1 MLNEIVSDPLPAAQ
15 PPVAVSVLAAVI
27 ASFRLQSSVTQ
38 ILPSNETVAL
48 DVGVGVGVK
57 VFVGVNVFVGVEVI
71 VGVNVFVGVKVIVG
85 VSVLVGVLVAV
96 PVAVGVGAGG

>member
-1 MLNEIVSDPLPAAQ
+1 MLSEIVSAPLPAAQ
-15 PPVAVSVLAAVI
+15 PPVAVSEFADLI
-27 ASFRLQSSVTQ
+27 ALDRLQSSVTQ
-38 ILPSNETVAL
+38 ILPSDETVARV
-48 DVGVGVGVK
+48 VGVGVGVK

-96 PVAVGVGAGG
+96 PVAVAVGAGG